1 MARSAQGVLVL
12 CLLAPPAA
20 LAQPSS
26 ASVKKPPARADAV
39 GEVLKSRALVAAYNP
54 VLLGYLLDEGKPR
67 LGPERHREAVDQLVT
82 RFKMEIDVRPGEQAA
97 ASVATLVGML
107 APGTVGQGVA
117 EGAGSVWAQWVSAAH
132 LLTRAGYKDV
142 TIPFFEKCI
151 ETYPYDSLR
160 ESCAV
165 GLTNADPVKAFDVLM
180 GLAQKGIKGNGDLA
194 RIALRLLGSLAGAK
208 NCPPAKRDA
217 AVEELIKRTEG
228 LLNNVFYVAAIDGLV
243 LSQDR
248 RAIEPMRKM
257 TKGLGR
263 NADVERAAKR
273 GLLIG
278 FKDDSVVPQLEK
290 DTKGGFGKDD
300 ENRFFAGALL
310 VEAGHDSG
318 FAWAQER
325 LTKKKGGLSK
335 LKGGGDGDELADIVT
350 VLVRKGGPKAVAVLQ
365 AALPVRKPDE
375 WLTAHV
381 AVGLLELGD
390 TTGIEISRQAL
401 GNGKWLR
408 TRLRAAE
415 ALARQGDLSGVPVL
429 KALTEDTGLWKKA
442 GDLALGRFRDPEE
455 VKSVVAASLGRIDKP
470 EAAEVLAGLLDDKSD
485 EVRTAAAYALARMK
499 DKSALAGLAKGLLVD
514 FGKDG
519 SRARTPEVQ
528 AHLLR
533 MALLHFPKTPRTS
546 EIAKLASQSEIV
558 SVRFLALVA
567 GA

>member
-1 MARSAQGVLVL
+1 MAGCVRGIVFC
-12 CLLAPPAA
+12 CLLAPLAA
-20 LAQPSS
+20 FAQT
-26 ASVKKPPARADAV
+26 AAKKPAPASRTDAV
-39 GEVLKSRALVAAYNP
+39 GEALKSRALVAAYNP
-54 VLLGYLLDEGKPR
+54 VLLGYLLEEGRAR
-67 LGPERHREAVDQLVT
+67 LGRERQAEAVDQLVT
-82 RFKMEIDVRPGEQAA
+82 RFKMEMDVRPSEQAA
-97 ASVATLVGML
+97 ASVATLVGLL
-107 APGTVGQGVA
+107 APGVVGQGVA

-132 LLTRAGYKDV
+132 LLTRAGYKEI

-180 GLAQKGIKGNGDLA
+180 GLAQKGIKGNGDLT
-194 RIALRLLGSLAGAK
+194 RISLRLLGSLAASK
-208 NCPPAKRDA
+208 NCPPDKRDA
-217 AVEELIKRTEG
+217 AVLELIKRTEG

-243 LSQDR
+243 LSKDR
-248 RAIEPMRKM
+248 RGIEPLRKM

-300 ENRFFAGALL
+300 ENKFFAGALL
-310 VEAGHDSG
+310 IEGGYDSG

-335 LKGGGDGDELADIVT
+335 LKGGSDGDELADIVT
-350 VLVRKGGPKAVAVLQ
+350 VLVRKGGKKAVPVLQ

-375 WLTAHV
+375 WLTAHI

-390 TTGIEISRQAL
+390 TTGIEIARQAL

-415 ALARQGDLSGVPVL
+415 ALAGRGDLSGIPVL

-442 GDLALGRFRDPEE
+442 ADIALGRFRDPED
-455 VKSVVAASLGRIDKP
+455 VKAVVAASLGRIDKP
-470 EAAEVLAGLLDDKSD
+470 EGAEILVGLLDDKSD

-499 DKSALAGLAKGLLVD
+499 DKSALLGLARGLSVD

-519 SRARTPEVQ
+519 SRVRTPEVH

-533 MALLHFPKTPRTS
+533 MALLHFPKAPKTS

-567 GA
+567 GV